1 MFAPATSRENQRR
14 CPAIRCVQRQGC
26 RHDRARHRPADHHTA
41 TAARDEAQERTPKW
55 EVRLGSTLIGWKE
68 AHKIGSASATF
79 YFAYGVMAGTDETVD
94 LESSIE
100 FDERVDLLQRF
111 HAHPMV
117 AEQHI
122 RLGYSGD
129 RQRG

>member
-1 MFAPATSRENQRR
+1 
-14 CPAIRCVQRQGC
+14 
-26 RHDRARHRPADHHTA
+26 
-41 TAARDEAQERTPKW
+41 
-55 EVRLGSTLIGWKE
+55 
-68 AHKIGSASATF
+68 
-79 YFAYGVMAGTDETVD
+79 MAGTEETVD